1 MKKIIA
7 LLLSAAMVLGCLP
20 ALAEN
25 TKHERVYV
33 AAAADGTVKSITD
46 SVRLENTD
54 GLDEILDRTL
64 LTGIRNAGGDES
76 FTLTGEDL
84 TWQAN
89 GKDIIYQGTSDK
101 MPAILPAVK
110 LTLDGSE
117 VSFTYLKDRTGEAV
131 LTVTYPQTE
140 KLPALAVTVLPLPE
154 KGVTDLKLENAAVLS
169 EMGQQVLVGWAVP
182 GADEKLN
189 LPASFTASFHA
200 EHADLK
206 WMMTF
211 STSDPVDAV
220 CRELDQ
226 RMDLDLH
233 TETEEL
239 RLLLTAMQNG
249 EELPETTG
257 KTREIA
263 PKINELNNGLT
274 QLSDGAASLADG
286 ASQLHSGTTELKDGA
301 AKLSGGAASL
311 TAGAVL
317 SEAGANALDEGLTA
331 LTANSEKL
339 NSGAE
344 ALFAAV
350 LDSANQQLAAAGL
363 DAAGIKLPELT
374 AENYADVLDGVL
386 AQLNPAP
393 KEGDSGK
400 EDAAVPAAAKAAYES
415 LSALKGQLDQV
426 HTFVTGLKAYTDGA
440 AQASA
445 GAATLHTGLTQ
456 LREGAAALSE
466 GAAKLSDGAAA
477 ADDGASQVSS
487 GADALKN
494 GTKTMKETITIA
506 EKAAAGKLL
515 PYAENELADALR
527 IYEETRDSVRD
538 CGYDLRPEGMK
549 ADTVYVIRTD
559 LY

>member
-33 AAAADGTVKSITD
+33 ATAADGTVKSITD
-46 SVRLENTD
+46 SVRLENAD
-54 GLDEILDRTL
+54 GLEEILDRTL

-117 VSFTYLKDRTGEAV
+117 VSFTDLKDRTGDAV

-311 TAGAVL
+311 TAGAVI
-317 SEAGANALDEGLTA
+317 SEAGAKALDEGLAA
-331 LTANSEKL
+331 LTANSETL

-363 DAAGIKLPELT
+363 EAAGIKLPELT

-400 EDAAVPAAAKAAYES
+400 DKAMPAAVQAAYES

-487 GADALKN
+487 GADSLKN
-494 GTKTMKETITIA
+494 GTKTLKETITIA

>member
-117 VSFTYLKDRTGEAV
+117 VSFTDLKDRTGDAV

-317 SEAGANALDEGLTA
+317 SEAGAKALDEGLTA

-400 EDAAVPAAAKAAYES
+400 GDAAVPAAAKAAYES

-494 GTKTMKETITIA
+494 GTKTLKETITIA

>member
-117 VSFTYLKDRTGEAV
+117 VSFTDLKDRTGDAV

-189 LPASFTASFHA
+189 LPGSFTASFHA

-317 SEAGANALDEGLTA
+317 SEAGAKALDEGLTA

-363 DAAGIKLPELT
+363 DAAGIKIPELT

-400 EDAAVPAAAKAAYES
+400 GDAAVPAAAKAAYES

-494 GTKTMKETITIA
+494 GTKTLKETITIA

>member
-117 VSFTYLKDRTGEAV
+117 VSFTDLKDRTGDAV

-189 LPASFTASFHA
+189 LPGSFTASFHA
-200 EHADLK
+200 EQADLK

-317 SEAGANALDEGLTA
+317 SEAGAKALDEGLTA

-363 DAAGIKLPELT
+363 EAAGIKLPELT

-400 EDAAVPAAAKAAYES
+400 DKAMPAAVQAAYES

-487 GADALKN
+487 GADSLKN
-494 GTKTMKETITIA
+494 GTKTLKETITIA

>member
-117 VSFTYLKDRTGEAV
+117 VSFTDLKDRTGDAV

-189 LPASFTASFHA
+189 LPGSFTASFHA

-317 SEAGANALDEGLTA
+317 SEAGAKALDEGLTA

-400 EDAAVPAAAKAAYES
+400 GDAAVPAAAKAAYES

-426 HTFVTGLKAYTDGA
+426 HTLVTGLKAYTDGA

-494 GTKTMKETITIA
+494 GTKTLKETITIA

>member
-101 MPAILPAVK
+101 MPVILPAVK

-117 VSFTYLKDRTGEAV
+117 VSFTDLKDRTGDAV
-131 LTVTYPQTE
+131 RTVTYPQTE

-189 LPASFTASFHA
+189 LPGSFTASFHA
-200 EHADLK
+200 EQADLK

-311 TAGAVL
+311 TAGAVI
-317 SEAGANALDEGLTA
+317 SEAGAKALDEGLAA
-331 LTANSEKL
+331 LTANSETL

-363 DAAGIKLPELT
+363 EAAGIKLPELT

-400 EDAAVPAAAKAAYES
+400 DKAMPAAVQAAYES

-494 GTKTMKETITIA
+494 GTKTLKETITIA

-549 ADTVYVIRTD
+549 ADTVYVLRTD
-559 LY
+559 LD

>member
-33 AAAADGTVKSITD
+33 ATAADGTVKSITD
-46 SVRLENTD
+46 SVRLENAD
-54 GLDEILDRTL
+54 GLEEILDRTL

-117 VSFTYLKDRTGEAV
+117 VSFADLKDRTGDAV
-131 LTVTYPQTE
+131 LTVTYSQTE

-189 LPASFTASFHA
+189 LPGSFTASFHA

-317 SEAGANALDEGLTA
+317 SEAGAKALDEGLTA

-386 AQLNPAP
+386 AQLNPAS

-400 EDAAVPAAAKAAYES
+400 GDAAVPAAAKAAYES

-494 GTKTMKETITIA
+494 GTKTLKETITIA

>member
-33 AAAADGTVKSITD
+33 ATAADGTVKSITD
-46 SVRLENTD
+46 SVRLENAD
-54 GLDEILDRTL
+54 GLEEILDRTL

-117 VSFTYLKDRTGEAV
+117 VSFADLKDRTGDAV
-131 LTVTYPQTE
+131 LTVTYSQTE

-189 LPASFTASFHA
+189 LPGSFTASFHA

-317 SEAGANALDEGLTA
+317 SEAGAKALDEGLTA

-400 EDAAVPAAAKAAYES
+400 GDAAVPAAAKAAYES

-494 GTKTMKETITIA
+494 GTKTLKETITIA

>member
-46 SVRLENTD
+46 SVRLENAD
-54 GLDEILDRTL
+54 GLEEILDRTL

-101 MPAILPAVK
+101 MPVILPAVK

-117 VSFTYLKDRTGEAV
+117 VSFTDLKDRTGDAV

-189 LPASFTASFHA
+189 LPGSFTASFHA

-317 SEAGANALDEGLTA
+317 SEAGAKALDEGLAA
-331 LTANSEKL
+331 LTANSETL

-350 LDSANQQLAAAGL
+350 LDSANKQLAASGL

-400 EDAAVPAAAKAAYES
+400 GDAAVPAAAKAAYES

-494 GTKTMKETITIA
+494 GTKTLKETITIA

>member
-46 SVRLENTD
+46 SVRLENAD
-54 GLDEILDRTL
+54 GLEEILDRTL

-117 VSFTYLKDRTGEAV
+117 VSFADLKDRTGDAV
-131 LTVTYPQTE
+131 LTVTYSQTE

-189 LPASFTASFHA
+189 LPGSFTASFHA

-317 SEAGANALDEGLTA
+317 SEAGAKALDEGLTA

-400 EDAAVPAAAKAAYES
+400 GDAAVPAAAKAAYES

-494 GTKTMKETITIA
+494 GTKTLKETITIA

>member
-110 LTLDGSE
+110 LTLNGSE
-117 VSFTYLKDRTGEAV
+117 VSFTDLKDRTGDAV

-189 LPASFTASFHA
+189 LPGSFTASFHA
-200 EHADLK
+200 EQADLK

-317 SEAGANALDEGLTA
+317 SEAGAKALDEGLTA

-400 EDAAVPAAAKAAYES
+400 DKAMPAAVQAAYES

-487 GADALKN
+487 GADSLKN
-494 GTKTMKETITIA
+494 GTKTLKETITIA

>member
-46 SVRLENTD
+46 SVRLENAD
-54 GLDEILDRTL
+54 GLEEILDRTL

-117 VSFTYLKDRTGEAV
+117 VSFTDLKDRTGDAV

-274 QLSDGAASLADG
+274 QLNDGAAALADG

-311 TAGAVL
+311 TAGAVI
-317 SEAGANALDEGLTA
+317 SEAGAKALDEGLAA
-331 LTANSEKL
+331 LTANSETL

-400 EDAAVPAAAKAAYES
+400 GDAAVPAAAKAAYES

>member
-117 VSFTYLKDRTGEAV
+117 VSFTDLKDRTGDAV
-131 LTVTYPQTE
+131 LTVTYPQQE

-169 EMGQQVLVGWAVP
+169 EMGQQVLVGWAAP

-189 LPASFTASFHA
+189 LPSSFTASFHA

-317 SEAGANALDEGLTA
+317 SEAGAKALDEGLTA

-344 ALFAAV
+344 TLFAAV

-400 EDAAVPAAAKAAYES
+400 GDAAVPAAAKAAYES

-456 LREGAAALSE
+456 LREGA
-466 GAAKLSDGAAA
+466 
-477 ADDGASQVSS
+477 
-487 GADALKN
+487 
-494 GTKTMKETITIA
+494 
-506 EKAAAGKLL
+506 
-515 PYAENELADALR
+515 
-527 IYEETRDSVRD
+527 
-538 CGYDLRPEGMK
+538 
-549 ADTVYVIRTD
+549 
-559 LY
+559 

>member
-117 VSFTYLKDRTGEAV
+117 VSFTDLKDRTGDAV

-189 LPASFTASFHA
+189 LPGSFTASFHA
-200 EHADLK
+200 EQADLK

-317 SEAGANALDEGLTA
+317 SEAGAKALDEGLTA

-363 DAAGIKLPELT
+363 EAAGIKLPELT

-400 EDAAVPAAAKAAYES
+400 DKAMPAAVQAAYES

>member
-117 VSFTYLKDRTGEAV
+117 VSFTDLKDRTGDAV

-189 LPASFTASFHA
+189 LPGSFTASFHA

-317 SEAGANALDEGLTA
+317 SEAGAKALDEGLTA

-400 EDAAVPAAAKAAYES
+400 GDAAVPAAAKAAYES

-494 GTKTMKETITIA
+494 GTKTLKETITIA

>member
-117 VSFTYLKDRTGEAV
+117 VSFTDLKDRTGDAV

-311 TAGAVL
+311 TAGAVI
-317 SEAGANALDEGLTA
+317 SEAGAKALDEGLAA
-331 LTANSEKL
+331 LTANSETL

-363 DAAGIKLPELT
+363 EAAGIKLPELT

-400 EDAAVPAAAKAAYES
+400 DKAMPAAVQAAYES

-487 GADALKN
+487 GADSLKN
-494 GTKTMKETITIA
+494 GTKTLKETITIA

>member
-33 AAAADGTVKSITD
+33 ATAADGTVKSITD

-117 VSFTYLKDRTGEAV
+117 VSFTDLKDRTGDAV

-189 LPASFTASFHA
+189 LPGSFTASFHA

-317 SEAGANALDEGLTA
+317 SEAGAKALDEGLTA

-400 EDAAVPAAAKAAYES
+400 GDAAVPAAAKAAYES

-426 HTFVTGLKAYTDGA
+426 HTFVAGLKAYTDGA

-494 GTKTMKETITIA
+494 GTKTLKETITIA

>member
-7 LLLSAAMVLGCLP
+7 LLLSAVMVLGCLP

-117 VSFTYLKDRTGEAV
+117 VSFTDLKDRTGDAV

-140 KLPALAVTVLPLPE
+140 KLPALTVTVLPLPE

-317 SEAGANALDEGLTA
+317 SEAGAKALDEGLTA

-350 LDSANQQLAAAGL
+350 LDSANKQLAAAGL

-400 EDAAVPAAAKAAYES
+400 GDAAVPAAAKAAYES
-415 LSALKGQLDQV
+415 LSALKDQLDQV

-494 GTKTMKETITIA
+494 GTKTLKETITIA

>member
-117 VSFTYLKDRTGEAV
+117 VSFTDLKDRTGDAV

-189 LPASFTASFHA
+189 LPGSFTASFHA

-317 SEAGANALDEGLTA
+317 SEAGAKALDEGLTA

-400 EDAAVPAAAKAAYES
+400 GDAAVPAAAKAAYES

-549 ADTVYVIRTD
+549 ADTIYVIRTD

>member
-7 LLLSAAMVLGCLP
+7 LLLSAAMALGCLP

-117 VSFTYLKDRTGEAV
+117 VSFTDLKDRTGDAV

-317 SEAGANALDEGLTA
+317 SEAGAKALDEGLTA

-350 LDSANQQLAAAGL
+350 LDSANKQLAAAGL

-400 EDAAVPAAAKAAYES
+400 GDAAVPAAAKAAYES

-494 GTKTMKETITIA
+494 GTKTLKETITIA

>member
-117 VSFTYLKDRTGEAV
+117 VSFTDLKDRTGDAV

-189 LPASFTASFHA
+189 LPGSFTASFHA

-257 KTREIA
+257 NTREIA

-317 SEAGANALDEGLTA
+317 SEAGAKALDEGLTA

-393 KEGDSGK
+393 KEEDSGK
-400 EDAAVPAAAKAAYES
+400 GDAAVPAAAKTAYES

-456 LREGAAALSE
+456 LREGATALSE

-494 GTKTMKETITIA
+494 GTKTLKETITIA

>member
-101 MPAILPAVK
+101 MPAILPAVE

-117 VSFTYLKDRTGEAV
+117 VSFTDLKDRTGDAV

-317 SEAGANALDEGLTA
+317 SEAGAKALDEGLTA
-331 LTANSEKL
+331 LTANSETL

-400 EDAAVPAAAKAAYES
+400 GDAAVPAAAKAAYES

-456 LREGAAALSE
+456 LREGAAALTE

-477 ADDGASQVSS
+477 VDDGASQVSS

-494 GTKTMKETITIA
+494 GTKTLKETITIA

-549 ADTVYVIRTD
+549 ANTVYIIRTD

>member
-33 AAAADGTVKSITD
+33 ATAADGTVKSITD
-46 SVRLENTD
+46 SVRLENAD
-54 GLDEILDRTL
+54 GLEEILDRTL

-117 VSFTYLKDRTGEAV
+117 VSFADLKDRTGDAV
-131 LTVTYPQTE
+131 LTVTYSQTE

-189 LPASFTASFHA
+189 LPGSFTASFHA

-286 ASQLHSGTTELKDGA
+286 ASQLHSGATELKDGA

-317 SEAGANALDEGLTA
+317 SEAGAKALDEGLTA

-386 AQLNPAP
+386 AQLNPAS

-400 EDAAVPAAAKAAYES
+400 GDAAVPAAAKAAYES

-494 GTKTMKETITIA
+494 GTKTLKETITIA

>member
-33 AAAADGTVKSITD
+33 ATAADGTVKSITD
-46 SVRLENTD
+46 SVRLENAD
-54 GLDEILDRTL
+54 GLEEILDRTL

-117 VSFTYLKDRTGEAV
+117 VSFADLKDRTGDAV
-131 LTVTYPQTE
+131 LTVTYSQTE

-189 LPASFTASFHA
+189 LPGSFTASFHA

-317 SEAGANALDEGLTA
+317 SEAGAKALDEGLTA

-386 AQLNPAP
+386 AQLNPAS

-400 EDAAVPAAAKAAYES
+400 GDAAVPAAAKAAYES